1 MKTLLTLLT
10 YLFPS
15 LSLGETMDD
24 LVITSG
30 LYYKKF
36 TDVPFTGKVT
46 GKEQG
51 KIRNGKKVGRWKI
64 YDKNGRIGS
73 EVTYTNGKKTG
84 SEVRYEYLENGQLHS
99 KGNYKDGIPED
110 GVWKYYHE
118 NGQLEFKGH
127 FKDGKKD
134 GLWEH
139 YWDNGKLRSKG
150 HWKDGE
156 PDGLWEH
163 YWDNGKLRSKGH
175 YKDGKLD
182 GLWEYFYQD
191 GTVYKE
197 WTGTYKNDEK
207 VSD

>member
-1 MKTLLTLLT
+1 MNNLLKLLTC
-10 YLFPS
+10 LFPS

-24 LVITSG
+24 LVIASG

-64 YDKNGRIGS
+64 YDKNGRVGS

-110 GVWKYYHE
+110 GLWKYYHE

-127 FKDGKKD
+127 
-134 GLWEH
+134 
-139 YWDNGKLRSKG
+139 
-150 HWKDGE
+150 
-156 PDGLWEH
+156 
-163 YWDNGKLRSKGH
+163 
-175 YKDGKLD
+175 YKDNKQD
-182 GLWEYFYQD
+182 GRWEYFYQD

-197 WTGTYKNDEK
+197 WTGTYKDGDK

>member
-1 MKTLLTLLT
+1 MKNLLTLLT

-36 TDVPFTGKVT
+36 ADVTFTGEVT

-64 YDKNGRIGS
+64 YNKNGRVGI
-73 EVTYTNGKKTG
+73 EATYRNGKKTG
-84 SEVRYEYLENGQLHS
+84 SEVRYEYHENGQLYS
-99 KGNYKDGIPED
+99 KGNYKNGIPED
-110 GVWKYYHE
+110 GLWKYDHE

-150 HWKDGE
+150 H
-156 PDGLWEH
+156 
-163 YWDNGKLRSKGH
+163 

-182 GLWEYFYQD
+182 DLWEYFYQD

-197 WTGTYKNDEK
+197 WTGTYKDGEK